1 MLCHCFCPI
10 SYGVNFP
17 SFVLQCYDRFMV
29 SSLSAAAQQVGQP
42 HWGNSGP
49 HDAGGYCQWP
59 HQTGFFHHQ
68 GSWYSEY
75 GRFFLQ
81 WYSSMLLQHAD
92 QVMGRASRVF
102 QQTGVRLHA
111 QLPTIHWWYNQA
123 AHAVSS

>member
-1 MLCHCFCPI
+1 V
-10 SYGVNFP
+10 S
-17 SFVLQCYDRFMV
+17 QCYDRFMV

-81 WYSSMLLQHAD
+81 WYSSMLLQHVD

-123 AHAVSS
+123 AHAVSSAPDRPAI